1 MKLVVII
8 PCLNEAKTI
17 GPVISQIPSH
27 IPGITQTLV
36 LVIDDGSK
44 DETAS
49 IARQNGAHV
58 ISHIRTRGVGAAFHS
73 GIDAAIR
80 SGADIV
86 VNLDGDGQFNPGDIP
101 TLIRPIIDRQ
111 ADCVTAS
118 RFKSSDLIPDMP
130 QVKKWGN
137 SMMAKLI
144 SFLVKRK
151 YHDVSC
157 GFRAYS
163 LETILRMNLFG
174 QFTYT
179 QETFLDLAFKNL
191 IILEVPITVRGER
204 KHGRSRVAHS
214 LWNYAIQS
222 SKIIFRTFR
231 DYKPLKFFICLS
243 LCLFFIAACLG
254 GFFLMYYLNTG
265 KFTGHLWAGFSAGFL
280 LLFSFLLF
288 LTGLLSDIFTRLRE
302 GQEKILYIEKRKI
315 WEKAKRTKNENI

>member
-17 GPVISQIPSH
+17 GPVISQIPH
-27 IPGITQTLV
+27 QIPGITQTLV
-36 LVIDDGSK
+36 LVIDDGSR

-49 IARQNGAHV
+49 IARQNGARV
-58 ISHIRTRGVGAAFHS
+58 INHIRTRGVGAAFHS

-80 SGADIV
+80 FGADIV

-118 RFKSSDLIPDMP
+118 RFKSPDLIPDMP

-204 KHGRSRVAHS
+204 KHGRSRVAYS

-231 DYKPLKFFICLS
+231 DYKPLKFFTTLS
-243 LCLFFIAACLG
+243 LCLFFIASCLG
-254 GFFLMYYLNTG
+254 GFFLIYYLNTG
-265 KFTGHLWAGFSAGFL
+265 KFTGHLWAGFSSGFL

-288 LTGLLSDIFTRLRE
+288 ITGLLADIFTRLRG

-315 WEKAKRTKNENI
+315 WEKARRTKNENF